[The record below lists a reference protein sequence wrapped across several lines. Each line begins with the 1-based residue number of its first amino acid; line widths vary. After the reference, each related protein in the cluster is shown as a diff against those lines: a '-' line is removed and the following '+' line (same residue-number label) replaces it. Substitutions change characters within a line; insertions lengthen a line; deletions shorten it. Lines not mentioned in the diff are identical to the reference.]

1 MDRMNKDLMNILT
14 HSSKDID
21 NQKLMDY
28 ISGKLSGKE
37 RHEIEKLMVDSE
49 FLNDAVEGLGNI
61 QDKQKLLEYIEQLN
75 KDLQNHLQKKKMRRE
90 KRRIKEYPWI
100 YFTIALILILCIIAY
115 FVIRL
120 YLH

>member
-1 MDRMNKDLMNILT
+1 MDKMSKDLLNILT
-14 HSSKDID
+14 NSNKDID

-37 RHEIEKLMVDSE
+37 KHEIEKLIVDSQ

-61 QDKQKLLEYIEQLN
+61 HDKHKLKEYIEQLN
-75 KDLQNHLQKKKMRRE
+75 KGLQNHLQKKKMRRE

-100 YFTIALILILCIIAY
+100 YFTIGLILLLCVIGY
-115 FVIRL
+115 FVIRQ
-120 YLH
+120 YLR

>member
-1 MDRMNKDLMNILT
+1 MDPMNKDLMNILT

-90 KRRIKEYPWI
+90 KGRMKEYPWI

>member
-1 MDRMNKDLMNILT
+1 MDPMNKDLMNILT